1 MLFPTI
7 TERLDVAGY
16 SGTPLPKK
24 LGIKDGHRVA
34 ILGAP
39 RDFEKTLGVL
49 PSTVSLQIGRAM
61 SRAPESRLRAAR
73 HRVLRTD
80 VPRLRLL

>member
-34 ILGAP
+34 ILGA
-39 RDFEKTLGVL
+39 
-49 PSTVSLQIGRAM
+49 
-61 SRAPESRLRAAR
+61 
-73 HRVLRTD
+73 VLRTD